1 MSQNDNINPNPIVV
15 SVNKPAETVSN
26 PMDALNKPHTPPPTY
41 TPKSLEVSLPR
52 SSLVIWTIALALGV
66 FFAWAYVFELE
77 EVSTGTGK
85 VVAASKEQDIQT
97 LEGGVLSKLM
107 VKEGDIVQAGQVL
120 AQFDRTRGES
130 AVGESGS
137 RARAAQA
144 SAARLRAEVN
154 QTALVFPPEVKQFPD
169 LVRSETELFN
179 SRRHSLQE
187 SLSGFEQSS
196 KLIKNELAMTEP
208 LVAKGAASDVEVLRL
223 KRDLND
229 IQSKAMDTRTQYI
242 VKAREELAKTNEEL
256 QAQQSV
262 TRGRDDSLSR
272 LTFTSP
278 VRGVVKD
285 IALTTVGGVLAP
297 NGRLMEIV
305 PLDDQLEVEARISPR
320 DIAYIRVGQP
330 ATVKITAYDYSIYGG
345 LPGKVVLVSPDTI
358 QDEVHRE
365 NYYYR
370 VNIRTDSN
378 NLKNKAG
385 KSMAIVP
392 GMIAS
397 VDIHTG
403 SKTIL
408 WYLLKPLNKAKEA
421 LRER

>member
-1 MSQNDNINPNPIVV
+1 MSNSENQAPLVTV
-15 SVNKPAETVSN
+15 TKATSSEKPMTPPSET
-26 PMDALNKPHTPPPTY
+26 PLTPPPTY
-41 TPKSLEVSLPR
+41 TPKSLEVSLPK
-52 SSLVIWTIALALGV
+52 SSLVIWTIAIALAL
-66 FFAWAYVFELE
+66 FFLWAYVFELD

-85 VVAASKEQDIQT
+85 VVAASKEQEIQT

-107 VKEGDIVQAGQVL
+107 VKEGDIVEAGQVL

-130 AVGESGS
+130 AVGESAS
-137 RARAAQA
+137 RARAAEA
-144 SAARLRAEVN
+144 SAARLKAEVN
-154 QTALVFPPEVKQFPD
+154 QTALVFPAEVKKYPD
-169 LVRSETELFN
+169 LVRSETELYN

-187 SLSGFEQSS
+187 SLAGLDQSA

-229 IQSKAMDTRTQYI
+229 IQSKAMDIKTQYI
-242 VKAREELAKTNEEL
+242 VKAREELAKNNEEL

-262 TRGRDDSLSR
+262 TRGRDDTLNR

-278 VRGVVKD
+278 VRGVVKN

-297 NGRLMEIV
+297 NGNLMEIV

-365 NYYYR
+365 NFYYR

-378 NLKNKAG
+378 SLKNKAG
-385 KSMAIVP
+385 KSMPIVP

-403 SKTIL
+403 SKTIM